1 MGNLNYP
8 AEQKG
13 AETIAVSP
21 VSLCLHAVKS
31 WLASGKNIWFKVRET
46 IIDSSD
52 QLVVKGA
59 LIFCCG
65 DEENRLKIYHSP
77 LNPEDQGPRY
87 IADQYDDMEIR
98 FQHRGLPIVMPGNQ
112 VQKIARRLG
121 KKPIYFHVNDN
132 DGSCCLCVNPELRA
146 FMKRSDAVEMFIPE
160 IVIPFFYSISCAE
173 RKLELP
179 KWGAYKHGSAGL
191 IEFYGDRTERLSPEE
206 FQDFLADF
214 KILQGLAE
222 FYRECNKRF
231 SEEELNAFMS
241 AITESAKKEENQYLL
256 QALEGDTASFFKPKN
271 PLRSLKWLPLTLS
284 SIGKKRK
291 SLASLEIGCKT
302 D

>member
-1 MGNLNYP
+1 M
-8 AEQKG
+8 
-13 AETIAVSP
+13 SP

-59 LIFCCG
+59 LIFYCE
-65 DEENRLKIYHSP
+65 DEENRLKIYHHP

-87 IADQYDDMEIR
+87 IAGRYDDVEIR
-98 FQHRGLPIVMPGNQ
+98 FQDRRLPVVMPGNR
-112 VQKIARRLG
+112 VQKIAHCLG
-121 KKPIYFHVNDN
+121 EKLIDFHVNNN
-132 DGSCCLCVNPELRA
+132 DGSCCLCVYHELRA

-160 IVIPFFYSISCAE
+160 IVIPFFYGISCAE

-179 KWGAYKHGSAGL
+179 KWGGYKHGNAGL
-191 IEFYGDRTERLSPEE
+191 IEFYRDQIEHLPPEE
-206 FQDFLADF
+206 FQDLLADF
-214 KILQGLAE
+214 KTLQCLAE

-231 SEEELNAFMS
+231 SGEELSAFMS
-241 AITESAKKEENQYLL
+241 AITESAKKEKNQCLL
-256 QALEGDTASFFKPKN
+256 QALKGDMAPFFKLKIS
-271 PLRSLKWLPLTLS
+271 LRPSRWLPLTLI
-284 SIGKKRK
+284 SIAKKRK